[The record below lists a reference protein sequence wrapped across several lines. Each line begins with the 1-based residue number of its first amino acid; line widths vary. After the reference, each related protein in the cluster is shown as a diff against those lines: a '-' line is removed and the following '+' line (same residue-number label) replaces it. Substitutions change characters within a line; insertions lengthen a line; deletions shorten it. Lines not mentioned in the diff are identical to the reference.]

1 MHGPTTTRWRL
12 FRASVFA
19 VVAVQLAALGHALG
33 GGGLPDPAVLL
44 TVAAFLG
51 GAVSSLA
58 TRRLSGAQICA
69 LLLTSQLV
77 FHSVFEVTATHAEH
91 ASTGSAVGTGQML
104 LFHLVAALATSWLL
118 TCGESTLFRLSA
130 ALRRVLVTA
139 RRVAGVP
146 RLPSWTV
153 MISGGTGAVRLNA
166 GELSLISRRGPP
178 HAH

>member
-1 MHGPTTTRWRL
+1 M

-104 LFHLVAALATSWLL
+104 LFHLVAALATDPDD
-118 TCGESTLFRLSA
+118 G
-130 ALRRVLVTA
+130 
-139 RRVAGVP
+139 
-146 RLPSWTV
+146 
-153 MISGGTGAVRLNA
+153 VRLEVAQPVAARA
-166 GELSLISRRGPP
+166 GSWPSPMPAGADLR
-178 HAH
+178 